1 MPTPTS
7 VQMTRET
14 PMPTVPLTPA
24 AKPASDQPADTL
36 QNHLNHAQQMPI
48 VGNPN
53 PQPNVT
59 APAEQ
64 DSSMSQALAESQ
76 SRIRELETQNER
88 MRGQVSQRHR
98 AEQEAAARAD
108 NVQSELVESQRQ
120 LADAMQAMAK
130 ANTPDP
136 NALTPEELSIL
147 GDENTAVISKMINA
161 QVSPFVDQLK
171 TLNERLAQAPQTQTN
186 ITDQTAPLDED
197 KVRLITAKQTMRMHP
212 DVLRAEAHP
221 QWPAYVA
228 QTSVDMP
235 DATYNQLKTA
245 YHDYGQTD
253 AYVNIHTRFL
263 MQVEPQPAQQQNG
276 YAYPGLVPPASGAR
290 ADAPPHPGN
299 GNQIPLHL
307 QPDFQEKLQRGEV
320 THDDFLKSREAVSRP
335 DPMRQNG
342 QQPTWVR

>member
-24 AKPASDQPADTL
+24 ASAASEQPADAL
-36 QNHLNHAQQMPI
+36 QNTLNNAQQMPI
-48 VGNPN
+48 IGNPN
-53 PQPNVT
+53 PQTNVT
-59 APAEQ
+59 AAPEQ
-64 DSSMSQALAESQ
+64 DASMSQALAESQ

-88 MRGQVSQRHR
+88 MRGQVSQRSR

-108 NVQSELVESQRQ
+108 QANSELVESQRQ
-120 LADAMQAMAK
+120 LAEAMQAMAK

-136 NALTPEELSIL
+136 HALTQDELAIL
-147 GDENTAVISKMINA
+147 GDENSAVISKMINA

-171 TLNERLAQAPQTQTN
+171 TLNERLAQAPQPQN
-186 ITDQTAPLDED
+186 ITDQTQPLDED
-197 KVRLITAKQTMRMHP
+197 RVRLITAKQTMRMHP
-212 DVLRAEAHP
+212 DVLRAEQHP

-228 QTSVDMP
+228 QHSVDMP
-235 DATYNQLKTA
+235 DATYEQLKTA

-276 YAYPGLVPPASGAR
+276 FAYPGLVPPSSGAR
-290 ADAPPHPGN
+290 PDAPPHPGN
-299 GNQIPLHL
+299 GNQLPLHL

-320 THDDFLKSREAVSRP
+320 THEDFVKSRQATSRP
-335 DPMRQNG
+335 DPMSQNG
-342 QQPTWVR
+342 QTTWVR